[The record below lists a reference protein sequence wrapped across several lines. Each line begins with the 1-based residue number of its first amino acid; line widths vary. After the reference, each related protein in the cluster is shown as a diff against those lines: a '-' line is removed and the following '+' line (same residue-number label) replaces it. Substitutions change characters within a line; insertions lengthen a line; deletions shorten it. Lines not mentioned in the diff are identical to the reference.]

1 MRYLTPTICLTLAVL
16 LGSAASAPNGEQR
29 PKIAS
34 GVVAEKPKSGLG
46 VLFTQPEVP
55 LRSGPGVR
63 FPMTEVVKKAIGKN
77 AVLLKQKK
85 SWGKILFEGKEFW
98 VHLSAL
104 DRLLRPSSQSPF
116 IALFKV
122 SDVNLQSGPGVRFP
136 VKKVLKDAKG
146 RRAVPF
152 DESGHW
158 VRIVFDK
165 HPYWVHS
172 SLIQRDKKFASFSKS
187 TDQGGNYLTF
197 FQEQKKEAAA
207 GDPKSMNIVGGIY
220 GRYENLHL
228 QMSYMWLSLAI
239 ENSTLADKK
248 KIQNHLEK
256 YIIQKLRDSDIAS
269 AEKRIKRCKE
279 SKYRDCGETSMKV
292 FQEK

>member
-1 MRYLTPTICLTLAVL
+1 MRNLTPTICLTIAVL
-16 LGSAASAPNGEQR
+16 LGSNACALNGEQG

-34 GVVAEKPKSGLG
+34 GDVAEKPKSGLE

-77 AVLLKQKK
+77 AILLKQKN
-85 SWGKILFEGKEFW
+85 SWGKIQFEGKDFW
-98 VHLSAL
+98 VHLSAI
-104 DRLLRPSSQSPF
+104 DRLLRPSTSTPF

-122 SDVNLQSGPGVRFP
+122 SDVNLRSGPGVRFP
-136 VKKVLKDAKG
+136 VKKVLKDAEG

-158 VRIVFDK
+158 VRIVFNK
-165 HPYWVHS
+165 YPYWVHS
-172 SLIQRDKKFASFSKS
+172 SLIQRDKTFTSFSKS

-207 GDPKSMNIVGGIY
+207 GDPKAMNIVGGIY
-220 GRYENLHL
+220 EHHENLHL
-228 QMSYMWLSLAI
+228 EMSYMWFSLAM
-239 ENSTLADKK
+239 ENAALTDKNRIK
-248 KIQNHLEK
+248 KHLEEF
-256 YIIQKLRDSDIAS
+256 IIPKLRDSDIAN
-269 AEKRIKRCKE
+269 AQKRMKRCK
-279 SKYRDCGETSMKV
+279 KFKDCSETRMRV
-292 FQEK
+292 FQKR